1 MNFLRAFAQSPSPQL
16 TDRQRDGG
24 RERGMPEMMTMAP
37 RTTDADADGWTAAAE
52 LARWM
57 SVSWPSIP
65 LTQIVDL
72 RPTRGG

>member
-16 TDRQRDGG
+16 TE

-37 RTTDADADGWTAAAE
+37 RTADGWTT
-52 LARWM
+52 LD
-57 SVSWPSIP
+57 VSWPSIP

-72 RPTRGG
+72 KPTRDG

>member
-16 TDRQRDGG
+16 TDRQR
-24 RERGMPEMMTMAP
+24 ERGMPEMMTMAP
-37 RTTDADADGWTAAAE
+37 RTTDADGWTAAAE

-72 RPTRGG
+72 RPTRDG